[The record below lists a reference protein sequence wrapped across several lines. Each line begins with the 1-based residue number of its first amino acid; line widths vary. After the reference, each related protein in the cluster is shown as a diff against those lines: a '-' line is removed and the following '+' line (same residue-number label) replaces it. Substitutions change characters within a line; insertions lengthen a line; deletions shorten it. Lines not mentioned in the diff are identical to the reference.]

1 MAVDIRVIISV
12 NRINNWIQK
21 VYWEGNGSLSGG
33 LYRRWQE
40 SLGMSAKKKEGI
52 LSSYIWLHLGNYEY
66 VVLQR
71 VYVTRRWRRNGKG
84 KREEGRERWTRERYK
99 KKREKKEAWATNTA

>member
-1 MAVDIRVIISV
+1 M
-12 NRINNWIQK
+12 QK
-21 VYWEGNGSLSGG
+21 
-33 LYRRWQE
+33 
-40 SLGMSAKKKEGI
+40 KGI

-84 KREEGRERWTRERYK
+84 KREEGERKMDKGKERLK
-99 KKREKKEAWATNTA
+99 KKGERRKHGPQTQHDRVVGELN